1 MNFIALYY
9 LLNATLRAQTII
21 DKTVFGEG
29 NSITA
34 VSEIIKFEQ
43 IVVQW
48 LFRWFDVMQGEFQD
62 RSDQNWRYFEWER

>member
-43 IVVQW
+43 IVVQ
-48 LFRWFDVMQGEFQD
+48 
-62 RSDQNWRYFEWER
+62 